1 MRIFAALNRQR
12 IMATT
17 RILLIGTGRMAY
29 HLGHAIHRSGHSI
42 VGITGRDPQKLAD
55 MARFLECPAFRWNQA
70 LPAADIVVI
79 ATSDDAIGEVSTM
92 LKPSGSVV
100 VHTAGAVDLDVLAP
114 HEHRAVLWPVQ
125 TLSHGAPTD
134 LSDIPLMVDGNT
146 TQARETVLKLA
157 RSISESVLQLTH
169 AQRQRMHLAAAI
181 TSNLP
186 VFLVRE
192 AQRLLRQEN
201 LPPDL
206 LMPLWRT
213 TATNVSTIGPEHA
226 LTGPARRGDTRSIR
240 KHLDQLTSDNDLRR
254 AYAQLSVMILK
265 AYGHPTDGIEDVQ
278 GDPR

>member
-1 MRIFAALNRQR
+1 MNIF
-12 IMATT
+12 
-17 RILLIGTGRMAY
+17 LIGTGRMAY
-29 HLGHAIHRSGHSI
+29 HLGHAMHKAGHSI

-55 MARFLECPAFRWNQA
+55 MSRFLQCPLVRWNQDW
-70 LPAADIVVI
+70 PAAEVAVI
-79 ATSDDAIGEVSTM
+79 ATSDDAIAEVSGRIR
-92 LKPSGSVV
+92 PSAGVV
-100 VHTAGAVDLDVLAP
+100 AHTAGAVDMDVLAP
-114 HEHRAVLWPVQ
+114 HEHRGVLWPIQ

-146 TQARETVLKLA
+146 AEAREIMLKLA
-157 RSISESVLQLTH
+157 RSISGSVLQLSH

-213 TATNVSTIGPEHA
+213 TAANVSAIGPEHA

-240 KHLDQLTSDNDLRR
+240 THLDELASDPDLRR
-254 AYAQLSVMILK
+254 AYAQLSSMILK

-278 GDPR
+278 GAPR

>member
-1 MRIFAALNRQR
+1 MKIF
-12 IMATT
+12 
-17 RILLIGTGRMAY
+17 LIGTGRMAY
-29 HLGHAIHRSGHSI
+29 HLGHAMRKARHTI

-55 MARFLECPAFRWNQA
+55 MSRFLECPVIRWNQEWPEA
-70 LPAADIVVI
+70 EITVI
-79 ATSDDAIGEVSTM
+79 ATSDDAIAGMSAR
-92 LKPSGSVV
+92 LGPSKGLVM
-100 VHTAGAVDLDVLAP
+100 HTAGAVDLDVLSP
-114 HEHRAVLWPVQ
+114 HEHRGVLWPVQ

-146 TQARETVLKLA
+146 AQAKETVLKLA
-157 RSISESVLQLTH
+157 RSISKSVLQLTH

-213 TATNVSTIGPEHA
+213 TAANVSAIGPEHA
-226 LTGPARRGDTRSIR
+226 LTGPARRGDTRSIH
-240 KHLDQLTSDNDLRR
+240 KHLDQLTHDPDLRR
-254 AYAQLSVMILK
+254 AYAQLSAMILK

-278 GDPR
+278 RDPG

>member
-1 MRIFAALNRQR
+1 MN
-12 IMATT
+12 
-17 RILLIGTGRMAY
+17 ILLIGTGRMAY
-29 HLGHAIHRSGHSI
+29 HLGHAIRKAGHTI
-42 VGITGRDPQKLAD
+42 VGITGRDPHKLAD
-55 MARFLECPAFRWNQA
+55 MSRFLECPLIRWNQDW
-70 LPAADIVVI
+70 PESEIVVI
-79 ATSDDAIGEVSTM
+79 ATSDDAIAEMSAR
-92 LKPSGSVV
+92 LKPSAAVV
-100 VHTAGAVDLDVLAP
+100 MHTAGAVDMDVLVP

-146 TQARETVLKLA
+146 AQARETVLKLA

-186 VFLVRE
+186 VFLIRE

-240 KHLDQLTSDNDLRR
+240 KHLDQLAFDSDLRR
-254 AYAQLSVMILK
+254 AYALLSAMILK
-265 AYGHPTDGIEDVQ
+265 AYGHSTDGIEDVQ

>member
-1 MRIFAALNRQR
+1 MN
-12 IMATT
+12 
-17 RILLIGTGRMAY
+17 ILLIGTGRMAY
-29 HLGHAIHRSGHSI
+29 HLGHAMRKAGHSI

-55 MARFLECPAFRWNQA
+55 MSRFLECPLIRWNQDW
-70 LPAADIVVI
+70 PEADIAVI
-79 ATSDDAIGEVSTM
+79 ATSDDAIAEMSAR
-92 LKPSGSVV
+92 LKPSNGLVM
-100 VHTAGAVDLDVLAP
+100 HTAGAVDMDVLAP

-146 TQARETVLKLA
+146 TQARETVLRLA

-186 VFLVRE
+186 VFLIRE

-240 KHLDQLTSDNDLRR
+240 KHLDQLAFDSDLRR
-254 AYAQLSVMILK
+254 AYALLSAMILK
-265 AYGHPTDGIEDVQ
+265 AYGHSTDGIEDVQ

>member
-1 MRIFAALNRQR
+1 MNIF
-12 IMATT
+12 
-17 RILLIGTGRMAY
+17 LIGTGRMAY
-29 HLGHAIHRSGHSI
+29 HLGHAMHKAGHTI
-42 VGITGRDPQKLAD
+42 IGITGRDAQKLAD
-55 MARFLECPAFRWNQA
+55 MSRFLECPQVRWNQEWPEA
-70 LPAADIVVI
+70 EVSVI
-79 ATSDDAIGEVSTM
+79 ATSDDAIAEVSTM
-92 LKPSGSVV
+92 LKPSGSVMI
-100 VHTAGAVDLDVLAP
+100 HTAGTVDMDVLAP
-114 HEHRAVLWPVQ
+114 HEHRGVLWPVQ

-146 TQARETVLKLA
+146 AHARETILKLA

-213 TATNVSTIGPEHA
+213 TAANVSTIGPEHA
-226 LTGPARRGDTRSIR
+226 LTGPARRGDTRSIH
-240 KHLDQLTSDNDLRR
+240 KHLDQLASDSDLRR
-254 AYAQLSVMILK
+254 AYALLSAMILK